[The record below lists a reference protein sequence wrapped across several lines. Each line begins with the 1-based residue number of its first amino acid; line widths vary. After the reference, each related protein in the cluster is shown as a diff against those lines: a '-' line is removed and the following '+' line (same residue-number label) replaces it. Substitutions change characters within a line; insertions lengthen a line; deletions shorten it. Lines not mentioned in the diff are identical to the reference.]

1 MGISMTKHTL
11 LTTEAILSTKHI
23 SLENISRKAQWIK
36 ADAEDLAHY
45 CNLLVSLP
53 NYETRAEEAVIS
65 AAAATHEALRKI
77 NEAFLRLSN
86 LRSKQYE
93 RT

>member
-1 MGISMTKHTL
+1 MTKHSL

-23 SLENISRKAQWIK
+23 SLQNIEQKAQWIK
-36 ADAEDLAHY
+36 ADAEDLAY
-45 CNLLVSLP
+45 YVNLLVSLP
-53 NYETRAEEAVIS
+53 DYETRAEEAVTS
-65 AAAATHEALRKI
+65 AAAATHEAMRKI
-77 NEAFLRLSN
+77 NEAFLRMSK